1 MKIDLHKKT
10 RFVGFVVYI
19 YLGDNMKVYLD
30 LIIVINFI
38 YDFLILSST
47 SVLLKRNAPLIRVLA
62 SSLIGEISIITLFVP
77 IDKTMLML
85 LKFGLSVVMVL
96 MALGKKNFLEN
107 IFYFY
112 VITIIL
118 GGSSYLL
125 GGDKRVVNVI
135 LMVII
140 SPIIT
145 CLYIKSIREYK
156 AKMESTHDVIII
168 DGDNTYKLNGYLDT
182 GNKLIDPITK
192 YPVIMVSEDLKIRS
206 KKIFYVPYNVVNSSS
221 VLKCVKV
228 DKVLIDNK
236 LVKVLIGLCGNDI
249 FNKDINCILNDS
261 LREMI

>member
-1 MKIDLHKKT
+1 MVYL
-10 RFVGFVVYI
+10 VYI

-47 SVLLKRNAPLIRVLA
+47 SVLLKRNAPLVKVLISA
-62 SSLIGEISIITLFVP
+62 FIGEISIVTLFIP
-77 IDKTMLML
+77 IDKTLLMI
-85 LKFGLSVVMVL
+85 LKFGLSAAMVFITF
-96 MALGKKNFLEN
+96 GKKNFLES

-112 VITIIL
+112 VITVIL
-118 GGSSYLL
+118 GGTSYLL
-125 GGDKRVVNVI
+125 GGDKELVNVI
-135 LMVII
+135 LLAII
-140 SPIIT
+140 SPIIIY
-145 CLYIKSIREYK
+145 LYIKSIREYK
-156 AKMESTHDVIII
+156 AEITSMHDVIII

-192 YPVIMVSEDLKIRS
+192 YPVIMVSEDLNLES

-236 LVKVLIGLCGNDI
+236 LVKVLIGLCGKEI
-249 FNKDINCILNDS
+249 FNKDVDCILNDS